1 MPCDLTDMEIQIL
14 YILYRN
20 KNFKIDA
27 GYHSEKLK
35 KILRKKYDQDFDE
48 AIVLLATAK
57 LQGEESKR
65 DVTTFFTM
73 FQDEI
78 KVLRRKNVDKLD
90 WLPRLQSP
98 ARTGSPRFHSQAK
111 FSQAGSKFGPYVS

>member
-1 MPCDLTDMEIQIL
+1 MSCDLTEMEIQIL

-48 AIVLLATAK
+48 AIGNLKNKTYIAT
-57 LQGEESKR
+57 
-65 DVTTFFTM
+65 
-73 FQDEI
+73 I
-78 KVLRRKNVDKLD
+78 KKQEPKFYILDLGKAYSVMKNHGLNVSPLGGGRVHHLD
-90 WLPRLQSP
+90 
-98 ARTGSPRFHSQAK
+98 
-111 FSQAGSKFGPYVS
+111 

>member
-48 AIVLLATAK
+48 AISNLKNKSYIAAIKKQEPKFYILDLGKAYPVLKNHGLN
-57 LQGEESKR
+57 
-65 DVTTFFTM
+65 VTPLGGGR
-73 FQDEI
+73 
-78 KVLRRKNVDKLD
+78 VYHLD
-90 WLPRLQSP
+90 
-98 ARTGSPRFHSQAK
+98 
-111 FSQAGSKFGPYVS
+111 

>member
-1 MPCDLTDMEIQIL
+1 MSCDLTDMEIQIL

-48 AIVLLATAK
+48 AISNLKNNAYIATIKKQEPKFYILDLGKAYSVLKNHGLN
-57 LQGEESKR
+57 
-65 DVTTFFTM
+65 VTPLGGGR
-73 FQDEI
+73 
-78 KVLRRKNVDKLD
+78 VYHLD
-90 WLPRLQSP
+90 
-98 ARTGSPRFHSQAK
+98 
-111 FSQAGSKFGPYVS
+111 

>member
-35 KILRKKYDQDFDE
+35 KILRKKFDQDFDE
-48 AIVLLATAK
+48 AISNLKNKSYIAIIKKQEPKFYILDLGKTYSVL
-57 LQGEESKR
+57 
-65 DVTTFFTM
+65 
-73 FQDEI
+73 
-78 KVLRRKNVDKLD
+78 KNHGLNVSPLGGGRVYHLD
-90 WLPRLQSP
+90 
-98 ARTGSPRFHSQAK
+98 
-111 FSQAGSKFGPYVS
+111 

>member
-27 GYHSEKLK
+27 GYHSGKLK

-48 AIVLLATAK
+48 AISNLKNKAYIATIKKQEPKYYILDLGKSYSVLKNHGLN
-57 LQGEESKR
+57 
-65 DVTTFFTM
+65 VTPLGGGR
-73 FQDEI
+73 
-78 KVLRRKNVDKLD
+78 VYHLD
-90 WLPRLQSP
+90 
-98 ARTGSPRFHSQAK
+98 
-111 FSQAGSKFGPYVS
+111 